1 MAGSAAP
8 HGTSRRPVSLA
19 APLPPWT
26 LTRASLQAAF
36 TGVELLVVV
45 AILAL
50 VAALLLPALSKARQS
65 PHRAACLSNLRQQ
78 SVAWR
83 LYLDDHGGRFPDR
96 RDLKSVLPE
105 GYRPWTSWPASDPRA
120 GWAAIVLGNTMGIGK
135 AWSCPAA
142 QSAAWNPSPQARQF
156 TSADTHAAPVRYW
169 MWRFDRAD
177 EPVPSDNFWNRS
189 EEECVATLRAA
200 ATAPSAP
207 PNGPSDVELAV
218 DVYFPATIQALPE
231 SLRGRA
237 AHAGGRNRL
246 LLDGH
251 AAYVGDPRTPGR

>member
-1 MAGSAAP
+1 M
-8 HGTSRRPVSLA
+8 
-19 APLPPWT
+19 
-26 LTRASLQAAF
+26 TRTSLQAAF
-36 TGVELLVVV
+36 TLLELLVVV

-83 LYLDDHGGRFPDR
+83 LYLDDNGGRFPDR

-105 GYRPWTSWPASDPRA
+105 GYRPWSSWPASDPRA
-120 GWAAIVLGNTMGIGK
+120 GWAAIVLSNTVGIGT

-142 QSAAWNPSPQARQF
+142 LSAAWNPAPQARQF
-156 TSADTHAAPVRYW
+156 TSANTNAAPVRYW

-177 EPVPSDNFWNRS
+177 EPVPSDNLWSRS

-200 ATAPSAP
+200 ATASSAP

-246 LLDGH
+246 MLDGH
-251 AAYVGDPRTPGR
+251 AAYLGDPRTPGR